1 MKKKVKVEYGNTK
14 VDGLVEFDANTIPVK
29 TIIGFIYNL
38 YNDTGFVNVY
48 VNDNPVMFFNKN
60 FDSNIKIDLLEELI
74 TNACNKESFDITM
87 SDCVKEI
94 GRLFNAE
101 TKVIKDEVSV
111 YKAAEHGANVDC
123 KGEVPDTKCETSIHP
138 CAPKDDCG
146 IKSEITNNMSMM
158 PSPER
163 IRTNTI
169 DTIENKL
176 KEVRKHDK
184 ELENNINK
192 VKQSI
197 SIEFKGDKPDGGFP
211 R

>member
-1 MKKKVKVEYGNTK
+1 MKKKVIIEYGNTK
-14 VDGLVEFDANTIPVK
+14 IDGVLEFDANAILVSTIVNVIC
-29 TIIGFIYNL
+29 TL
-38 YNDTGFVNVY
+38 YNDKEFVNVY
-48 VNDNPVMFFNKN
+48 VKDRPIMLFNKN
-60 FDSNIKIDLLEELI
+60 FDSKIKIDLLEELI
-74 TNACNKESFDITM
+74 TNAINRIELDECMTPYVKTINDLYNTK
-87 SDCVKEI
+87 VKEI
-94 GRLFNAE
+94 
-101 TKVIKDEVSV
+101 KDEIPI
-111 YKAAEHGANVDC
+111 YKAAEHGTNVDC
-123 KGEVPDTKCETSIHP
+123 KGEVPDTKCETPIYP
-138 CAPKDDCG
+138 CVPKDDCG

-176 KEVRKHDK
+176 KEVRKHNK

-197 SIEFKGDKPDGGFP
+197 SIGFKSDKPDGGFP